1 MTLSYGTTMGYVSD
15 PFRTE
20 NRTPTLK
27 GSLFQPM
34 VKPWDAVATTLENQ
48 SWRVF
53 ETRRNTARWQWV
65 RPPPMVS
72 PWAT

>member
-1 MTLSYGTTMGYVSD
+1 MAMGATPSHGITMGYVSD

-34 VKPWDAVATTLENQ
+34 VKPWDAGAKTLENQ
-48 SWRVF
+48 S
-53 ETRRNTARWQWV
+53 
-65 RPPPMVS
+65 
-72 PWAT
+72 

>member
-1 MTLSYGTTMGYVSD
+1 MAMGATPSHGITMGYVSD

-34 VKPWDAVATTLENQ
+34 VKPWDAGQ
-48 SWRVF
+48 
-53 ETRRNTARWQWV
+53 
-65 RPPPMVS
+65 
-72 PWAT
+72 